1 MLGRKRK
8 LSSSSYYSGDAVSP
22 PPPPMITLLNQ
33 QEKEDGGALLFSW
46 ERLQQ
51 TLAGAYR
58 ERFDAL
64 PTLAASRKTA
74 VEEEPGA
81 ASSGC

>member
-8 LSSSSYYSGDAVSP
+8 LSSSSYSGDAASI
-22 PPPPMITLLNQ
+22 ITLTQ

>member
-8 LSSSSYYSGDAVSP
+8 LSSSSSYSGDAASI
-22 PPPPMITLLNQ
+22 ITLLNQ